1 MIVASFYVHHYSI
14 IIYNLQEFI
23 SCCTAPGFCRNNN
36 LHYRTAA
43 KTTAKRRQEK
53 AKPTNGV
60 PGCPRAHILQAP
72 PGCKVYSALYRPGN
86 RLTEQMEPYAQ
97 QLEILRHNEKALRSN
112 THQAQLTAQIV
123 QNESTTLIHQLRDYQ
138 DFMDSIPE
146 ELRKELMERY
156 EQKQGEQTQ
165 SLRL

>member
-1 MIVASFYVHHYSI
+1 
-14 IIYNLQEFI
+14 
-23 SCCTAPGFCRNNN
+23 
-36 LHYRTAA
+36 
-43 KTTAKRRQEK
+43 
-53 AKPTNGV
+53 
-60 PGCPRAHILQAP
+60 
-72 PGCKVYSALYRPGN
+72 
-86 RLTEQMEPYAQ
+86 MEPYAQ